1 MNELPEGLDRRLRVE
16 AAPAAHQVQITFSDT
31 GPGFAEPS
39 RAFDPF
45 YTTRHQGEGMG
56 LGLSICYSIIREH
69 GGDISAI
76 NMHPRGAA
84 VVIELPIAGSE
95 DHSELLKKT
104 HTVAASPVMAH
115 VPTRAI

>member
-1 MNELPEGLDRRLRVE
+1 V
-16 AAPAAHQVQITFSDT
+16 QVTFSDN
-31 GPGFAEPS
+31 GPGFAAPD

-69 GGDISAI
+69 GGQISAL

-84 VVIELPIAGSE
+84 VVIELPAFGSGE
-95 DHSELLKKT
+95 DAEPEMDLDALT
-104 HTVAASPVMAH
+104 RNAH
-115 VPTRAI
+115 AVNAPTRAV